1 MLYSVERGR
10 GAVQK
15 IVCEEC
21 GKHYDYQK
29 DDFCPRCGAFNP
41 PRRTWGVD
49 PKGDVIRVDGIN
61 EENHAGSFVHR
72 EVHQERSQRREKGL
86 DWKQGAAPAQKKRA
100 AQPLPKAPVRP
111 SPRSN
116 AGQQSL
122 GKVIA
127 LIVGIIFLVNFI
139 IPLLTILF
147 GAF

>member
-1 MLYSVERGR
+1 MQR
-10 GAVQK
+10 

-29 DDFCPRCGAFNP
+29 DDFCPQCGAFNP

-49 PKGDVIRVDGIN
+49 SKGDVIRVDGVN
-61 EENHAGSFVHR
+61 EENHSGSFVHH

-86 DWKQGAAPAQKKRA
+86 DWKQGTAFRRPAPPQKEPA
-100 AQPLPKAPVRP
+100 AQPLPKAPIRP
-111 SPRSN
+111 SRRSDL
-116 AGQQSL
+116 GQRSL
-122 GKVIA
+122 GKAIA
-127 LIVGIIFLVNFI
+127 VIVGIIFLINFI